1 MNRQSAERKTNQRAG
16 AEFLLF
22 LIVSVVG
29 VYSLGQ
35 GLTGLF
41 EPGQGITLLWL
52 AVTGVAMMILFSQM
66 GRVHD
71 TWPRRRD
78 AKADQAIHQ
87 HTTDEE
93 TAQLPTQAEE
103 R

>member
-1 MNRQSAERKTNQRAG
+1 MNRQSAERKMNHQAG

-22 LIVSVVG
+22 LIVSVIG

-41 EPGQGITLLWL
+41 ESGQGITLLWL

>member
-1 MNRQSAERKTNQRAG
+1 MNRQSVETKTNPRAG
-16 AEFLLF
+16 VEFLLF
-22 LIVSVVG
+22 VIVSVVG

-35 GLTGLF
+35 GLGGLF
-41 EPGQGITLLWL
+41 EPGQGINLLWL
-52 AVTGVAMMILFSQM
+52 VVTGVAMMVLFAQM

-78 AKADQAIHQ
+78 ATANQAIDHQ
-87 HTTDEE
+87 TTDEQ
-93 TAQLPTQAEE
+93 TAQLPAQAKE

>member
-1 MNRQSAERKTNQRAG
+1 MNKESTTRNTKQQPA

-35 GLTGLF
+35 GLGGVF
-41 EPGQGITLLWL
+41 EPGQGINLLWL
-52 AVTGVAMMILFSQM
+52 AVTGVAMMVLFAQM

-71 TWPRRRD
+71 TWPRRR
-78 AKADQAIHQ
+78 KATNNDK
-87 HTTDEE
+87 
-93 TAQLPTQAEE
+93 AQEPQEPFVQTEE

>member
-1 MNRQSAERKTNQRAG
+1 MNGQLGDGKTRNRAG

-22 LIVSVVG
+22 LIASAVG

-35 GLTGLF
+35 GLMGLF
-41 EPGQGITLLWL
+41 EPGQGINLLWL
-52 AVTGVAMMILFSQM
+52 AVTGVAMIILFAQM

-71 TWPRRRD
+71 TWPRHREGESQ
-78 AKADQAIHQ
+78 QAIK
-87 HTTDEE
+87 EA
-93 TAQLPTQAEE
+93 AQELPVPSEE

>member
-1 MNRQSAERKTNQRAG
+1 MNKESTTRKTKQQPA

-29 VYSLGQ
+29 VYSLGE
-35 GLTGLF
+35 GLGGLF
-41 EPGQGITLLWL
+41 EPGQGLNLLWL
-52 AVTGVAMMILFSQM
+52 VVTGVAMMILFAQM

-71 TWPRRRD
+71 SWPRRRD
-78 AKADQAIHQ
+78 AKADQARHHQ
-87 HTTDEE
+87 TTDEE
-93 TAQLPTQAEE
+93 TAQDEE

>member
-1 MNRQSAERKTNQRAG
+1 MSKESTTRKTKQQPA

-22 LIVSVVG
+22 LMVSVVG

-35 GLTGLF
+35 GLNGLF
-41 EPGQGITLLWL
+41 EPGQGINLLWL
-52 AVTGVAMMILFSQM
+52 AVTGVAMMVLFAQM

-71 TWPRRRD
+71 MWPRRH
-78 AKADQAIHQ
+78 KATNNDKAQKPQ
-87 HTTDEE
+87 EPFVHT
-93 TAQLPTQAEE
+93 EE

>member
-1 MNRQSAERKTNQRAG
+1 MNGQSVERKTTHRPG

-35 GLTGLF
+35 GLNGLF
-41 EPGQGITLLWL
+41 EPGQGINLLWL
-52 AVTGVAMMILFSQM
+52 AVTGVAMMVLFAQM

-78 AKADQAIHQ
+78 VTADQAIHQ
-87 HTTDEE
+87 PTTHEE
-93 TAQLPTQAEE
+93 TAQLPAQAEE

>member
-1 MNRQSAERKTNQRAG
+1 MNTQSTGRKTNPRPV

-35 GLTGLF
+35 GLSGLF
-41 EPGQGITLLWL
+41 GPGQGINLLWL
-52 AVTGVAMMILFSQM
+52 AATGVAMMILFAQM

-71 TWPRRRD
+71 TWPRRQQ
-78 AKADQAIHQ
+78 ATNNDQAQGPHEPFVY
-87 HTTDEE
+87 T
-93 TAQLPTQAEE
+93 EE

>member
-1 MNRQSAERKTNQRAG
+1 MSKESTTRKTKQQSA

-29 VYSLGQ
+29 VYILGQ
-35 GLTGLF
+35 GLNGLF
-41 EPGQGITLLWL
+41 EPGQGINLLWL
-52 AVTGVAMMILFSQM
+52 AVTGVAMMILFAQM

-71 TWPRRRD
+71 TWPHRHD
-78 AKADQAIHQ
+78 ATANQTIDHQ
-87 HTTDEE
+87 TTDEE
-93 TAQLPTQAEE
+93 TAQAEE

>member
-1 MNRQSAERKTNQRAG
+1 MNKESTTRKAKQQTP

-35 GLTGLF
+35 GLNGLF
-41 EPGQGITLLWL
+41 EPGQGINLLWL
-52 AVTGVAMMILFSQM
+52 AVTGVAMMVLFAQM

-71 TWPRRRD
+71 MWPHRRD
-78 AKADQAIHQ
+78 AKADQALRQ
-87 HTTDEE
+87 QTMDEE
-93 TAQLPTQAEE
+93 TAPPPVQSEE

>member
-1 MNRQSAERKTNQRAG
+1 MSRRFDDGKTQRRAG

-22 LIVSVVG
+22 LIASAVG

-35 GLTGLF
+35 GLSGLF
-41 EPGQGITLLWL
+41 ESGQGINLLWL
-52 AVTGVAMMILFSQM
+52 AVTGVAMIILFAQM

-71 TWPRRRD
+71 TWPRRRTGES
-78 AKADQAIHQ
+78 QQ
-87 HTTDEE
+87 
-93 TAQLPTQAEE
+93 PTQEAAQELPVQSEE

>member
-1 MNRQSAERKTNQRAG
+1 MNRQSVERKTTQRAG

-22 LIVSVVG
+22 LIVSLIG

-35 GLTGLF
+35 GLSGLF
-41 EPGQGITLLWL
+41 EPGQGINLLWL
-52 AVTGVAMMILFSQM
+52 AVTAVTIMILFAQM

-71 TWPRRRD
+71 TWPRKPEKQSGPRTNE
-78 AKADQAIHQ
+78 QP
-87 HTTDEE
+87 
-93 TAQLPTQAEE
+93 AQQPPAPAEE

>member
-1 MNRQSAERKTNQRAG
+1 MNRQFAERKTNHRPG

-41 EPGQGITLLWL
+41 EPGQGINLLWL
-52 AVTGVAMMILFSQM
+52 VVTGVAMMILFAQM
-66 GRVHD
+66 GRVQD
-71 TWPRRRD
+71 SWPRRQSDR
-78 AKADQAIHQ
+78 APQQTQEAP
-87 HTTDEE
+87 
-93 TAQLPTQAEE
+93 AQEPPSAQ
-103 R
+103 

>member
-1 MNRQSAERKTNQRAG
+1 MSRQLDDGKTQRRAG

-22 LIVSVVG
+22 LIASAVG

-35 GLTGLF
+35 GLMGLF
-41 EPGQGITLLWL
+41 EPGQGINLLWL
-52 AVTGVAMMILFSQM
+52 AVTGVAMIILFAQM

-71 TWPRRRD
+71 TWPRRREGESQQTIKE
-78 AKADQAIHQ
+78 A
-87 HTTDEE
+87 
-93 TAQLPTQAEE
+93 AQELPVPSEE